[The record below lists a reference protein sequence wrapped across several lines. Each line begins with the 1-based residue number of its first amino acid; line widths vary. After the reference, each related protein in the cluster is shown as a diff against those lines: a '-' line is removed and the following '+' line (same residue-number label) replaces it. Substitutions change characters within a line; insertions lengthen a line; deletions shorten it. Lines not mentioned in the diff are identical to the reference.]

1 MKHHNML
8 PYRRTAL
15 AAAAAALFIANASAQ
30 VWGGQSQQYCSNQN
44 TGSDYSA
51 GKCLAIAHA
60 RIAHPQPRILTPFPQ

>member
-15 AAAAAALFIANASAQ
+15 AAAASIFFANASAQ

-51 GKCLAIAHA
+51 GK
-60 RIAHPQPRILTPFPQ
+60 

>member
-1 MKHHNML
+1 ML

-15 AAAAAALFIANASAQ
+15 AAAASIFFANASAQ

-51 GKCLAIAHA
+51 GKYLAIAHA
-60 RIAHPQPRILTPFPQ
+60 RITHLQSRILTPFPQ

>member
-15 AAAAAALFIANASAQ
+15 AAAAIFIANASAQ

-51 GKCLAIAHA
+51 GEYLAIAHA
-60 RIAHPQPRILTPFPQ
+60 SMPHLQQRILTPFP